1 MCITVKKILGSDMP
15 KSQKCRAI
23 YQKGVYV
30 SGLYIGRHW
39 DDYMSE

>member
-1 MCITVKKILGSDMP
+1 MITILLAAAVILS
-15 KSQKCRAI
+15 
-23 YQKGVYV
+23 YV